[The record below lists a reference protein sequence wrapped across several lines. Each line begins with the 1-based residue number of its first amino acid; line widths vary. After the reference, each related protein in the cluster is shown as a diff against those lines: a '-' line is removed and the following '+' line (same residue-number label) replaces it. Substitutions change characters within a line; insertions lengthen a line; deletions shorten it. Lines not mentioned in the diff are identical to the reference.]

1 MMQQQALQK
10 ISPLEAFSVFIGTI
24 IIILT
29 TLLLA
34 KAAPHIGLLF
44 AIIALMLYGTV
55 KKCRFDD
62 LQKAMVSGAADSLPA
77 MYLFFLIGV
86 LVATFMYGGVIP
98 TLVYAGFSVVSGTFF
113 FSIVFIVCAV
123 IGVAIGSSLT
133 TVATLGIAF
142 IAIAGSLDFSLAMT
156 AGAIVSGAFFG
167 DKMSPISDTTI
178 LAASTVDQ
186 ELFTHIKTMM
196 ATTIPAFII
205 SVIVFAIL
213 SPTAVEIP
221 QQQLQ
226 DMKEALLATNLVQ
239 WWAVLPLVVLIV
251 LAALKVKTLP
261 TLTIV
266 SAVASV
272 QGFILAPMSAESFMT
287 LLLNGYEA
295 TTTNEAV
302 ASILSR
308 GGISSMF
315 FTMTLIVLALSFGG
329 LLFGLN
335 IVQTMFE
342 QLKKLMTSARKATF
356 GAASSAILLNTAI
369 GEQYLAILLTGTSF
383 KGFFVEKGY
392 SKRQLGRVME
402 DAGTVV
408 NPLVPWSVCGIFI
421 TTMLGVSTY
430 DYFVFAIFC
439 LLCPIITVLSI
450 VKK

>member
-1 MMQQQALQK
+1 MQQALQK
-10 ISPLEAFSVFIGTI
+10 ISATEAFSVFLATI
-24 IIILT
+24 AIILS
-29 TLLLA
+29 TLIFA
-34 KAAPHIGLLF
+34 KAAPHVGLLF
-44 AIIALMLYGTV
+44 AVIALMIYGV
-55 KKCRFDD
+55 IKKCRFDD
-62 LQKAMVSGAADSLPA
+62 LQKAMVTGATDSLPA

-98 TLVYAGFSVVSGTFF
+98 TLVYAGFSVISGTFF
-113 FSIVFIVCAV
+113 FAIVFIVCAV
-123 IGVAIGSSLT
+123 VGVAIGSSLT

-142 IAIAGSLDFSLAMT
+142 IAIATSMDFSLAIT

-186 ELFTHIKTMM
+186 DLFTHIKTMM
-196 ATTIPAFII
+196 ATTIPAFVL
-205 SVIVFAIL
+205 SVIIFAVL
-213 SPTAVEIP
+213 SPTDTTIP
-221 QQQLQ
+221 AEELMS
-226 DMKEALLATNLVQ
+226 MKEALHATNLVQ

-251 LAALKVKTLP
+251 LAVLKVKALP
-261 TLTIV
+261 TLAIV

-272 QGFILAPMSAESFMT
+272 QGFLLAPLSAQQFMG
-287 LLLNGYEA
+287 LLLNGYSA
-295 TTTNEAV
+295 TTSNEAI
-302 ASILSR
+302 ASLLSR

-342 QLKKLMTSARKATF
+342 QLKKWMTTARKATF
-356 GAASSAILLNTAI
+356 GAATSAILLNTAI

-383 KGFFVEKGY
+383 KGFFAEQGY

-421 TTMLGVSTY
+421 TSVLGVSTY
-430 DYFVFAIFC
+430 DYFMFAIFC
-439 LLCPIITVLSI
+439 LACPIITVLAI
-450 VKK
+450 MKK